1 MEINTQIQQ
10 NLNVPLHA
18 LVAIGEIQLII
29 CVRLHVLQDIME
41 INLILID
48 LVFRNVLLLIMDN
61 IVQQEEYV
69 YQYAT
74 PIIGQMVQQDFVL
87 MWKLNVQ
94 ILLMQMQLSNFV
106 SMELAVLLQN
116 TLIITLKDANP
127 HALIQPLILEILLH
141 ICVLL
146 SVLLL
151 QIIILKMDIVCQHV
165 LEPLQIIKIK
175 EHV

>member
-87 MWKLNVQ
+87 M
-94 ILLMQMQLSNFV
+94 
-106 SMELAVLLQN
+106 
-116 TLIITLKDANP
+116 
-127 HALIQPLILEILLH
+127 
-141 ICVLL
+141 
-146 SVLLL
+146 
-151 QIIILKMDIVCQHV
+151 
-165 LEPLQIIKIK
+165 
-175 EHV
+175 